1 MTSETQK
8 PPRRYEKM
16 RDSGVEWIGMV
27 PEHWQVQKAKRFVV
41 ITNGSDPKTE
51 GNIPVYGSG
60 VTSFKT
66 CGEYKIGPAVLVG
79 RKGSINNPRY
89 VDGLFWNVDT
99 AFDVKSKN
107 ESAFLTKYY
116 FYLSVCFDYNYYSS
130 QTTLPS
136 MTQES
141 YNNMFLP
148 YPPVSVQQC
157 LVDYLGEKCNQI
169 DQIVADIKA
178 SIEEY
183 KAWKASIIYEAVT
196 KGLDPHAEM
205 KDSGVKWIGKI
216 ASNFSVIRLKYLMHD
231 YKAGPFGSSLI
242 TDKLNRT
249 GDILVYTPEHIARQS
264 TKTEHDLFLP
274 PDRLSKM
281 SPFLV
286 TTGDIIFPIVGSL
299 GRAMVV
305 TSNMPKGII
314 NQRLAKFSPNK
325 EIVDTNYFMWLFGRS
340 DFYSQYIETRCR
352 GSIIVN
358 LTKSIVSDMPVVLP
372 PDLQTQRRIAKYL
385 QEKSGIIDSL
395 VKEKEALISD
405 LETYKK
411 SLIYEVVTGKRE
423 VV

>member
-1 MTSETQK
+1 
-8 PPRRYEKM
+8 
-16 RDSGVEWIGMV
+16 
-27 PEHWQVQKAKRFVV
+27 
-41 ITNGSDPKTE
+41 
-51 GNIPVYGSG
+51 
-60 VTSFKT
+60 
-66 CGEYKIGPAVLVG
+66 
-79 RKGSINNPRY
+79 
-89 VDGLFWNVDT
+89 
-99 AFDVKSKN
+99 
-107 ESAFLTKYY
+107 
-116 FYLSVCFDYNYYSS
+116 
-130 QTTLPS
+130 

-231 YKAGPFGSSLI
+231 YNAGPFGSSLI

-372 PDLQTQRRIAKYL
+372 PNLQTQRRIAKYL

-411 SLIYEVVTGKRE
+411 SIIYEVVTGKRE